1 MKRSAR
7 PRLAPNTDKNSLL
20 FRVRQGLRRIA
31 DPSKA
36 LAMQAYMK
44 SAMQYH
50 GVPVPIMRK
59 ACKELF
65 AEVSFSSRADWRTKV
80 LELWRGSQFRE
91 ERYAAIVLTG
101 VKRAA
106 AFQ

>member
-44 SAMQYH
+44 SAMPYH

-65 AEVSFSSRADWRTKV
+65 AEVSFSFRADWRTKV
-80 LELWRGSQFRE
+80 LELRRRVEIAE
-91 ERYAAIVLTG
+91 ERDTANVLPA
-101 VKRAA
+101 VKARVR
-106 AFQ
+106 